1 MIAMANVSL
10 WSPFS
15 EFVSLRDAMD
25 RLVSDSFINP
35 RSTAY
40 GMFGNMSMPAS
51 LYETPDT
58 YIVQVFL
65 PGLNPDAI
73 DVQTKGSVLY
83 IKGDHQPPQFEGAT
97 QIWSGIPYG
106 HFEQSFTL
114 PAAVAGEEA
123 QASYEWG
130 VLTLTLPKV
139 AHARTQSIKVEQG
152 KHLEWAQKQPEQL
165 ATAGAK

>member
-1 MIAMANVSL
+1 MIAMANLSL

-35 RSTAY
+35 RSTTY
-40 GMFGNMSMPAS
+40 GMFGSMPMAAS
-51 LYETPDT
+51 LYETPDI

-65 PGLNPDAI
+65 PGLNPGAI
-73 DVQTKGSVLY
+73 DVQTKGAVLY
-83 IKGDHQPPQFEGAT
+83 IKGDRQAPQFEGAT

-106 HFEQSFTL
+106 QFEQSFTL

-123 QASYEWG
+123 KASYEWG

-139 AHARTQSIKVEQG
+139 AQARTQSIKVEQG
-152 KHLEWAQKQPEQL
+152 KHLEWAHQQPEQL
-165 ATAGAK
+165 AAAGTK